1 MKNSILIILFL
12 IFIFILNIIFY
23 YSFDSYSNFI
33 KWLKDSDYK
42 LENQLKKEKAENKD
56 ILTELEEIKKDI
68 KNTEIKNK
76 ILSEQMTA
84 EKQKEIRKKIAEYK
98 EKEENKSETKSKSK
112 TDTEKEE
119 NKSEIILWKN
129 YTDIIKKFS
138 SYDLKLL
145 DINTNLFDLTNEY
158 PDEYFEYYS
167 RDLTLYFFTTK
178 KYNDVLDIF
187 EILEWELPFTIN
199 KANNIWEKSF
209 YINLNEDLDD
219 WIVRTVI
226 SYNWIVFGLKL
237 KKSEYNKIKEILKK
251 FKN

>member
-42 LENQLKKEKAENKD
+42 LENQLQKEKAENKD

-98 EKEENKSETKSKSK
+98 EKEENKSEIT
-112 TDTEKEE
+112 
-119 NKSEIILWKN
+119 LWKN

>member
-33 KWLKDSDYK
+33 KWLKDPDAK
-42 LENQLKKEKAENKD
+42 IENQLQKEKAENKD

-76 ILSEQMTA
+76 ILSEQITT
-84 EKQKEIRKKIAEYK
+84 EKQKEIREKITKYK
-98 EKEENKSETKSKSK
+98 EKEENKSKTNKEKTK
-112 TDTEKEE
+112 
-119 NKSEIILWKN
+119 NKSEITLWKN
-129 YTDIIKKFS
+129 YTDIIKKFP

-187 EILEWELPFTIN
+187 EILEAELPFTIN
-199 KANNIWEKSF
+199 KANNVWEKSF

-219 WIVRTVI
+219 WVVRMVI
-226 SYNWIVFGLKL
+226 SYNWIVFGLKI
-237 KKSEYNKIKEILKK
+237 KKSEYDGIKNILKK
-251 FKN
+251 FNN